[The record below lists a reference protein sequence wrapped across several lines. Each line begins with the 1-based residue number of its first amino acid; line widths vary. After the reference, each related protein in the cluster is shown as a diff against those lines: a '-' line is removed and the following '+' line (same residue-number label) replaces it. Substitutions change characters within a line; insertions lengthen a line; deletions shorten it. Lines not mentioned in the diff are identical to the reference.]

1 MVWIWPSVRSWYEI
15 VYTFKSEI
23 LIKIF
28 IRHLRFNIKRAT
40 DRKSR
45 ENMKIFQPLAR
56 LKNETDKFE
65 YNSSD
70 GIVLV
75 YTENQIKSYLIIS
88 SLIICLLLLA
98 LIMTFCKNCT
108 FRRTG
113 SLKIV
118 ENVQL
123 QPQGD
128 RRKSDHQDQSSK
140 TVMAQKICENFEK
153 QAAENPQEMEDL
165 EIKKDDLVKPVSTDV
180 IVPLFCTPLFSV
192 CQNRGQ

>member
-1 MVWIWPSVRSWYEI
+1 
-15 VYTFKSEI
+15 
-23 LIKIF
+23 
-28 IRHLRFNIKRAT
+28 
-40 DRKSR
+40 
-45 ENMKIFQPLAR
+45 MKIFQPLAR